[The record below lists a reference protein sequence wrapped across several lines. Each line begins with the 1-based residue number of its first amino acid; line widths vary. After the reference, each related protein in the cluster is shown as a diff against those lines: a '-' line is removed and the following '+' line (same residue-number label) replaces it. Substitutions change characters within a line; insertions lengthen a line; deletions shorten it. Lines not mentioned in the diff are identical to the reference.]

1 MNWPA
6 DTSIWWYE
14 NHNATSGTGTRMTYK
29 DAFLPLD
36 NNMTVEYWG
45 NTSSASGTIHFWTQN
60 VDGGNSYTDKVQV
73 ATESADFSINDKFT
87 GFYAYQYRTD
97 NGTWHD
103 VGNFNPSTGIY
114 GSPVSYNDRLDIRY
128 NRIKAK
134 ITFLD
139 GSYFDGNGNRLDESP
154 QAEAFY
160 TSPEYYYEA
169 NVRSYNKNGADY
181 YEPPEKEGYTFAGWY
196 ADDAC
201 TVDYDFRTMPAS
213 GITVYAKWIRNEYRV
228 FLHPNVP
235 ESDTTLDWGSENQD
249 MNFRVSSGSKVSTP
263 TGTRSEYKLIG
274 WYLDE
279 DCTHVFDAEHYILN
293 DTSVTATYNKSVDMT
308 DEMNKYGNIIG
319 EGTNSDALNNRF
331 WISRKLDLYAKWR
344 AELIGA
350 EGIGVKYDAN
360 GGSNAPND
368 TNLYLDN
375 SDTVAQGAT
384 TPPDES
390 QQFLY
395 WVLQT
400 WDENSGKYVDIEGED
415 NKVYP
420 GDTFTVLKANAYVEE
435 LEGSTADNPKFRY
448 TVQLRAEYGPKEVP
462 TPTHIWWFPNNVDA
476 ERHDAVKADDDLQIN
491 ESVDIPEEP
500 TRDGYEF
507 LGWARISDDT
517 SESRRDA
524 GGSMPTAKVLDSLT
538 EDDLFLTYHKAEGGS
553 AAHYT
558 AVIDGIQETVTKVA
572 ADERDPYHD
581 LYAVWKK
588 KTYTVTVTKV
598 VNGLDSDNDIPFSF
612 TPKFMGLPSDESYS
626 DYNSPFQLVGNPSGT
641 DIEDGG
647 ESVHIEHTKEFI
659 EVPYDT
665 VFTITETELADFDV
679 YEAYDITNADNED
692 ENRSVLRA
700 ENGVEIVVKGD
711 VALTVINSRK
721 NQPVRILKTE
731 ADGETPLSEAVFAI
745 TINGT
750 NYTFTSDDDGYLKN
764 NIFSDG
770 IITVPFGE
778 YTLTETTPPPGYN
791 VIKSGINL
799 RVDSEGVH
807 TTSYEVKEPTEDEEY
822 YTVIIP
828 NNPGVELPAAGGPGV
843 KWIYLLGF
851 SMIAVGM
858 ISLLVK
864 KRLND

>member
-1 MNWPA
+1 
-6 DTSIWWYE
+6 
-14 NHNATSGTGTRMTYK
+14 
-29 DAFLPLD
+29 
-36 NNMTVEYWG
+36 
-45 NTSSASGTIHFWTQN
+45 
-60 VDGGNSYTDKVQV
+60 
-73 ATESADFSINDKFT
+73 
-87 GFYAYQYRTD
+87 
-97 NGTWHD
+97 
-103 VGNFNPSTGIY
+103 
-114 GSPVSYNDRLDIRY
+114 
-128 NRIKAK
+128 
-134 ITFLD
+134 
-139 GSYFDGNGNRLDESP
+139 
-154 QAEAFY
+154 
-160 TSPEYYYEA
+160 
-169 NVRSYNKNGADY
+169 
-181 YEPPEKEGYTFAGWY
+181 
-196 ADDAC
+196 
-201 TVDYDFRTMPAS
+201 MPAS

-420 GDTFTVLKANAYVEE
+420 GDTFTVLKSNSYVEE

-553 AAHYT
+553 AAYYT

-588 KTYTVTVTKV
+588 KTYTVTVTKD

-626 DYNSPFQLVGNPSGT
+626 NYNSPFQLVGNPSGT

-659 EVPYDT
+659 EVPYDN
-665 VFTITETELADFDV
+665 VFTITETEPTQANVKQTGKTSFTVKVKVYVEDDENDPESDDRFYQSLRQELYAENPDFSQQGFQSAYSPESSSLRNDHEHMQGDSLSRND
-679 YEAYDITNADNED
+679 YEHMQGDFSDRGSRAAMYGDHGSRMNSESEDERTRMLGGRKPVLVSLQPDRCGDITIRSDHLILGTSRTQADI
-692 ENRSVLRA
+692 VLP
-700 ENGVEIVVKGD
+700 GD
-711 VALTVINSRK
+711 TVSRK
-721 NQPVRILKTE
+721 HARIEQRT
-731 ADGETPLSEAVFAI
+731 DGYYVTDLFS
-745 TINGT
+745 TNGT
-750 NYTFTSDDDGYLKN
+750 FLDGHRLESGHAVSLK
-764 NIFSDG
+764 DG
-770 IITVPFGE
+770 AQ
-778 YTLTETTPPPGYN
+778 LTIASLHY
-791 VIKSGINL
+791 
-799 RVDSEGVH
+799 RV
-807 TTSYEVKEPTEDEEY
+807 T
-822 YTVIIP
+822 IP
-828 NNPGVELPAAGGPGV
+828 ASA
-843 KWIYLLGF
+843 
-851 SMIAVGM
+851 
-858 ISLLVK
+858 
-864 KRLND
+864 